1 MNTLD
6 DIRAKLAAIP
16 DPDTT
21 PGLSP
26 AQARELDR
34 QRRLWDGVLA
44 NVTNLVP
51 MLAERDAQIA
61 EQESW
66 RDLLLAFRKE
76 TADVIV
82 KLLAEKAALTDRH
95 EQRRIDE
102 RLLALTASI
111 RAVDR
116 GIEYVGP
123 HAMLPTPLNEWLLA
137 HGVTPKPGQT
147 NVWNGRGSIAQTQQ
161 RLLELRDKRNELQAR
176 IDAALSTVDKHAVT
190 V

>member
-116 GIEYVGP
+116 GIEYAGP
-123 HAMLPTPLNEWLLA
+123 HARLPTPLSEWLVA
-137 HGVTPKPGQT
+137 HGVTPKPGQP
-147 NVWNGRGSIAQTQQ
+147 NVWNGRGSIGQTEQ
-161 RLLELRDKRNELQAR
+161 RLQELREQRDQLQAR
-176 IDAALSTVDKHAVT
+176 IEAALSTVDKHAA
-190 V
+190 

>member
-26 AQARELDR
+26 AQARERDR
-34 QRRLWDGVLA
+34 QRRLWGGIIAD
-44 NVTNLVP
+44 VTNLVP
-51 MLAERDAQIA
+51 MLAERKAKKA
-61 EQESW
+61 EEESW
-66 RDLLLAFRKE
+66 LHNILLAFRKE
-76 TADVIV
+76 TADDIV

-95 EQRRIDE
+95 EQRKIDE

-116 GIEYVGP
+116 GIEYAGP
-123 HAMLPTPLNEWLLA
+123 YAMLPTPLNEWLLA
-137 HGVTPKPGQT
+137 HGVTPKPGQP
-147 NVWNGRGSIAQTQQ
+147 NVWNGRGSITQTEQ
-161 RLLELRDKRNELQAR
+161 RIQELTDQCNELQAR
-176 IDAALSTVDKHAVT
+176 IDAALSTVDKHAA
-190 V
+190 